1 MMIDEELNFAVEEGM
16 EFSYE
21 DKDHELDYGEAW
33 DLVDKFL
40 KEDYEVEHF
49 WQHRTLIDENRYM
62 SGFVNGVVWV
72 AEYYD
77 DEGEWLFDFMTYE
90 TYEEYYN

>member
-1 MMIDEELNFAVEEGM
+1 MDLETIIKDEGV

-21 DKDHELDYGEAW
+21 DMDHELDYAEAW
-33 DLVDKFL
+33 DLVDNFL
-40 KEDYEVEHF
+40 KEEYEVEYF
-49 WQHRTLIDENRYM
+49 WQHRTLIDENRLM

-90 TYEEYYN
+90 TYQEYYN

>member
-1 MMIDEELNFAVEEGM
+1 MDLETIIKDEGV
-16 EFSYE
+16 EFSYK
-21 DKDHELDYGEAW
+21 DMDHELDYGEAW
-33 DLVDKFL
+33 DLVDNYL
-40 KEDYEVEHF
+40 TDEYEVTEF
-49 WQHRTLIDENRYM
+49 WQHRTLIDENRLM

-90 TYEEYYN
+90 TYQEYYN